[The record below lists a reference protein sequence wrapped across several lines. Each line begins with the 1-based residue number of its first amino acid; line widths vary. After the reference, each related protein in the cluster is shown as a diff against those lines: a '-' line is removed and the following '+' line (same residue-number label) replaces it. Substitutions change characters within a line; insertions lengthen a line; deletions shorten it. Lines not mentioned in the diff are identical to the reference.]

1 MTPTRFAW
9 PYGGRQVFLT
19 GSFTRW
25 TDHVLM
31 RPVEGSSM
39 VFQTVLNLAAG
50 CHQYKFLVDGV
61 WRFDEQ
67 NPYVTDEHGS
77 INNIIFVRDPEP
89 LPVLTSDTSSSKQI
103 MDVDNRIINYMAFL
117 GSMPREPVPQISDG
131 EVDVCRHRLSV
142 LMSRYTVY
150 ELLPESGKVSILD
163 VKVPVKQAFHVMFE
177 QGLPVVPV
185 WDDFRGQLIGMLTAS
200 DFILIL
206 RELHNKR
213 SVVTNEE
220 LEMHSISAWKEEK
233 YQLNR
238 ESDRSLHR
246 PFGRSLVQAGPHES
260 LKDVALRILEH
271 KISSIP
277 IIHFVQDGS
286 CPQLLY
292 NACLAGILKY
302 ICRHFKLSPG
312 SLPLFK
318 QPIGRLPFGT
328 WIPDIG
334 KASGRQPVL
343 VRHSTSLSSALN
355 LLIQERVSSIPIVD
369 DNGSLLEV
377 YSRSDITSLAN
388 GNVYTYI
395 HLDQTNMHQA
405 LQLVYEANGT
415 IYAHRRFQTCLR
427 SDSLYDVMERLSD
440 PAVRRVIVVEAG
452 SKRVEGIVSLS
463 DVFNF
468 LLR

>member
-1 MTPTRFAW
+1 MAPTRFAW

-89 LPVLTSDTSSSKQI
+89 LPVLTSDASSSRQI

-206 RELHNKR
+206 RE
-213 SVVTNEE
+213 
-220 LEMHSISAWKEEK
+220 
-233 YQLNR
+233 
-238 ESDRSLHR
+238 
-246 PFGRSLVQAGPHES
+246 AGPHES

-277 IIHFVQDGS
+277 IIHLCKMD
-286 CPQLLY
+286 
-292 NACLAGILKY
+292 

-318 QPIGRLPFGT
+318 QPIGRLPLGT

-377 YSRSDITSLAN
+377 YSRSLHAPSFRILKLLILHLAHGFMLKVVPLN
-388 GNVYTYI
+388 I
-395 HLDQTNMHQA
+395 LS
-405 LQLVYEANGT
+405 GT
-415 IYAHRRFQTCLR
+415 AT
-427 SDSLYDVMERLSD
+427 D